1 MTTKPDPPPTA
12 RTTRD
17 PSEREVLTAAV
28 NGDHD
33 AFGLL
38 VEPYRHELHAHCYRM
53 LGSYAEA
60 EDALRRRCCAPGG
73 DCRDSNC
80 EVRFAPGCTGSRPTR
95 ACARSSDDPSGCC
108 RSTTLPRLTRT
119 TLSPIR

>member
-38 VEPYRHELHAHCYRM
+38 VEPYRH
-53 LGSYAEA
+53 
-60 EDALRRRCCAPGG
+60 
-73 DCRDSNC
+73 
-80 EVRFAPGCTGSRPTR
+80 
-95 ACARSSDDPSGCC
+95 
-108 RSTTLPRLTRT
+108 
-119 TLSPIR
+119 